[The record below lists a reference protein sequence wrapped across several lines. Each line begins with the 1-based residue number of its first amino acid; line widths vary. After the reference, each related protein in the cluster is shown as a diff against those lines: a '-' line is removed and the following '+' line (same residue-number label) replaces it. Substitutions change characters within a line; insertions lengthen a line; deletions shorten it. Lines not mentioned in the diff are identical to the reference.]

1 MIYII
6 LYFFIFIVSIF
17 NIGKTIKNDFGFK
30 FLCVLLV
37 LFIGFRY
44 EVGADWLNY
53 LYHVE
58 LQSDTELLF
67 NIDKKEFFY
76 YLIVWFA
83 SNIFGG
89 IYFVNLI
96 LAIIFCCG
104 LYSFAANFAVNRY
117 GLLMIAFPVLIVV
130 ISLGFS
136 RQSAA
141 IGLFMLGLVQ
151 LLKGKNIKYILLI
164 LIATQFHLSAIVLL
178 LLVFLFINQKKY
190 IIYPIA
196 AIIVYASIITLLLPN
211 IEYYD
216 ESYIKREYNSSG
228 ALIRV
233 LMNTFS
239 GLIFFVFKNHMVT
252 NTKSFRIWKFI
263 SYATFVC
270 FLFYLFSPSST
281 AVDRLSYY
289 LIPIQLFVFS
299 NLIRLP
305 IKSNSLRIGNSFVFL
320 FGLIVLCSWI
330 LLADHSKYWLPYN
343 SYFFNI

>member
-17 NIGKTIKNDFGFK
+17 NIRKTIKNDFGFK

-44 EVGADWLNY
+44 EVGADWHNY
-53 LYHVE
+53 LYHLE
-58 LQSDTELLF
+58 FFSNTELIF
-67 NIDKKEFFY
+67 NFYIKEILY
-76 YLIVWFA
+76 YLTVWFA

-89 IYFVNLI
+89 IYFVNSFF
-96 LAIIFCCG
+96 AVIFCYG
-104 LYSFAANFAVNRY
+104 LYRFAETFSSNRY
-117 GLLMIAFPVLIVV
+117 SLLMIAFPVLIVV
-130 ISLGFS
+130 ICLGFS
-136 RQSAA
+136 RQSVA

-151 LLKGKNIKYILLI
+151 LIKGNNAKYILLI
-164 LIATQFHLSAIVLL
+164 LTATLFHLSAIVLL
-178 LLVFLFINQKKY
+178 PLVFLFVKQKKY
-190 IIYPIA
+190 ISYPIV
-196 AIIVYASIITLLLPN
+196 IIVVYAAVNALLLPN
-211 IEYYD
+211 LEYYD
-216 ESYIKREYNSSG
+216 NSYIQRGYNSSG

-233 LMNTFS
+233 LMNTIS
-239 GLIFFVFKNHMVT
+239 GLIFLMSKRHLVT
-252 NTKSFRIWKFI
+252 NINSYKLWKLI
-263 SYATFVC
+263 SYATLLC
-270 FLFYLFSPSST
+270 FLLYLLSPSST

-305 IKSNSLRIGNSFVFL
+305 FKSNSLKIGNSFVFL